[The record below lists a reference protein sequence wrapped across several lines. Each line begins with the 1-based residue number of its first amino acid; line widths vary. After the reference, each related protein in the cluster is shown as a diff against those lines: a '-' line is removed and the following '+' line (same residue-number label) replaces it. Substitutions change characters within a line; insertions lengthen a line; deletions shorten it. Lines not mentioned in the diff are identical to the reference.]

1 MNEEDDEISR
11 NLKSSWRKLEVI
23 DTEIKEEPPSEYK
36 MDIKTKEER
45 MNILKKEKG
54 DEEEELEFKDNN
66 AENEDDSESEQ
77 YEEDSKPEE
86 GHLLKRRLRETL
98 TK

>member
-23 DTEIKEEPPSEYK
+23 DTEIKEEPPSEDK